1 MALEYH
7 MSLYNGLAFF
17 IQSETR
23 EIPFKSTIID
33 PNRIFSRNGAYYALR
48 KFKSSWERGTL
59 KIALDEI
66 DREREHFLDVLMPNK
81 NGMLISLH
89 NNFRGYNVNKEKG
102 NSQRISIK
110 KDENP
115 RDFIICTD
123 ESDFEILSNSPYNV
137 VLQNKIPEKDD
148 GSLSWE
154 ALRRNVRYLN
164 IETRLGYL
172 SKQKAMLKYIEE
184 NLN

>member
-1 MALEYH
+1 MCGGDVHEKQISSSFISFVGTKFNLVQNGDSPNRYIWLHGDEQTARMALEYH

-48 KFKSSWERGTL
+48 KFKPDWEHGTL

-81 NGMLISLH
+81 N
-89 NNFRGYNVNKEKG
+89 E
-102 NSQRISIK
+102 
-110 KDENP
+110 
-115 RDFIICTD
+115 C
-123 ESDFEILSNSPYNV
+123 
-137 VLQNKIPEKDD
+137 
-148 GSLSWE
+148 
-154 ALRRNVRYLN
+154 
-164 IETRLGYL
+164 
-172 SKQKAMLKYIEE
+172 
-184 NLN
+184 